1 MRPAQVVKR
10 DGTEVPFAAERI
22 AAAIAR
28 ALQAVG
34 AGDVDLAAELA
45 LTVQE
50 HLERCHDGSVVGI
63 EEIQDAVVHVLQES
77 GQYQAAIAYTRYRDA
92 RERARRESRLRGVS
106 AAAPNLVLV
115 DGDGRRQPWERM
127 ALARLLGE
135 RFDLDA
141 KTAAEAVLGVEEQLA
156 GSDCTELGLPLLAS
170 LVDAALV
177 RAGRHDLAGAGA
189 ALRLERA
196 ALRADLVGGGDGRAS
211 LEAAGHRALLQL
223 ALADGCPPEVVRQ
236 FGRGRLWIDGLDDP
250 RRGSQL
256 TLVLDAPPNPWVALA
271 HAFSAAVQADRTW
284 RRVRLVLPPAILGHL
299 ERGAQP
305 LVAPIAAL
313 AAAAQVY
320 LYCDGRTP
328 LLSAWPFATGAG
340 AAVGLATFQD
350 DFLLLHRLQE
360 LGVPSL
366 SGPQYTVAGFRQAVV
381 VELALNAQGLEGEF
395 SQLDAL
401 AFALVAAAQVRL
413 RALGDLGRDGEVRFA
428 ISGLAQHSDAS
439 QYLERQV
446 LQEGLRTGIR
456 LVRGASL
463 SEAACRHLGRLLE

>member
-10 DGTEVPFAAERI
+10 DGTPVPFAAERI
-22 AAAIAR
+22 AGAIAR
-28 ALQAVG
+28 ALAAVG
-34 AGDVDLAAELA
+34 ADDPGVADELA

-50 HLERCHDGSVVGI
+50 HLERSHDGPLVGI
-63 EEIQDAVVHVLQES
+63 EEVQDAVVHVLQES

-92 RERARRESRLRGVS
+92 RERARRESRLRGPC
-106 AAAPNLVLV
+106 AAAPNLVLLDV
-115 DGDGRRQPWERM
+115 DGRRHAWERG
-127 ALARLLGE
+127 AVARLLGA
-135 RFDLDA
+135 RSGLDA
-141 KTAAEAVLGVEEQLA
+141 KEAAEAVLGVEELLA
-156 GSDCTELGLPLLAS
+156 GSDCTELGYPLLAS

-177 RAGRHDLAGAGA
+177 RAGRFDLAAAGA
-189 ALRLERA
+189 ALRLDRAGLHA
-196 ALRADLVGGGDGRAS
+196 ALVPGDGRDA
-211 LEAAGHRALLQL
+211 LEAAGRRALLQL
-223 ALADGCPPEVVRQ
+223 ALADGCPPEVARQ

-256 TLVLDAPPNPWVALA
+256 TLVLDSPSNPWVAIA
-271 HAFSAAVQADRTW
+271 NAFAVATQSARSW

-328 LLSAWPFATGAG
+328 LLNDWPFLG

-360 LGVPSL
+360 LGVPSV
-366 SGPQYTVAGFRQAVV
+366 SGPQYTVMGFRQAVT

-401 AFALVAAAQVRL
+401 AFALVAAAQVRQ
-413 RALGDLGRDGEVRFA
+413 RGLGDLARDGEVRFA
-428 ISGLAQHSDAS
+428 TRAWRSTRTPAS
-439 QYLERQV
+439 TWSARSC
-446 LQEGLRTGIR
+446 RR
-456 LVRGASL
+456 ACAPACAWCAAS
-463 SEAACRHLGRLLE
+463 A